1 MNSPLYVLASKS
13 PRRHALLQRL
23 GLDFRIEDPDIQEV
37 IPSYIT
43 DYERVVF
50 LSNKK
55 AMHIRL
61 LDAKEIV
68 IAADTMVIFEGKE
81 FGKPKDEKEAIDIL
95 KALSGKEHEV
105 VTGVTLRS
113 NQDTHSFYC
122 ISRVLFGDLSADS
135 ISEYIKKYE
144 PFDKA
149 GSYGIQDCLGENG
162 EKTGPLDMWLTKG
175 SYSNVLGLP
184 VDQLEK
190 ELKHFTD
197 L

>member
-23 GLDFRIEDPDIQEV
+23 NIDFRIEDPDIQEV
-37 IPSYIT
+37 IPSYVT
-43 DYERVVF
+43 GYERVVF
-50 LSNKK
+50 LSHKK
-55 AMHIRL
+55 AIQIRL
-61 LDAKEIV
+61 LNAMEIV
-68 IAADTMVIFEGKE
+68 IAADTMVILGGKE
-81 FGKPKDEKEAIDIL
+81 FGKPKDAKEAMDIL

-113 NQDTHSFYC
+113 IQDNHSFYC
-122 ISRVLFGDLSADS
+122 VSRVLFGDLSADS

-149 GSYGIQDCLGENG
+149 GSYGIQDCLGEDG
-162 EKTGPLDMWLTKG
+162 EKTGPLDIWLTKG

-184 VDQLEK
+184 VEQLKK
-190 ELKHFTD
+190 ELKHFID

>member
-13 PRRHALLQRL
+13 PRRHVLLQRL

-37 IPSYIT
+37 IPDYVT
-43 DYERVVF
+43 DYDRVVF

-68 IAADTMVIFEGKE
+68 IAADTMVIFDGKE

-105 VTGVTLRS
+105 VTGVTIRS

-122 ISRVLFGDLSADS
+122 ISRVLFGDLSTES
-135 ISEYIKKYE
+135 IVNYIQRYQ

-149 GSYGIQDCLGENG
+149 GSYGIQDCLGEDG
-162 EKTGPLDMWLTKG
+162 AKTGPLDIWLTKG

-184 VDQLEK
+184 VEQLRN
-190 ELKHFTD
+190 ELKHFV
-197 L
+197 

>member
-1 MNSPLYVLASKS
+1 M
-13 PRRHALLQRL
+13 LLQRL

-37 IPSYIT
+37 IPDYVT
-43 DYERVVF
+43 DYDRVVF

-68 IAADTMVIFEGKE
+68 IAADTMVIFDGKE

-105 VTGVTLRS
+105 VTGVTIRS

-122 ISRVLFGDLSADS
+122 ISRVLFGDLSTES
-135 ISEYIKKYE
+135 IVNYIQRYQ

-149 GSYGIQDCLGENG
+149 GSYGIQDCLGEDG
-162 EKTGPLDMWLTKG
+162 AKTGPLDIWLTKG

-184 VDQLEK
+184 VEQLRN
-190 ELKHFTD
+190 ELKHFV
-197 L
+197 

>member
-23 GLDFRIEDPDIQEV
+23 GLDFRIEDPDIHEV

-43 DYERVVF
+43 GYERVVF

-68 IAADTMVIFEGKE
+68 IAADTMVIFDGKE

-122 ISRVLFGDLSADS
+122 ISRVLFGDLSTES
-135 ISEYIKKYE
+135 IVNYIQHYQ

-149 GSYGIQDCLGENG
+149 GSYGIQDCLGEDG
-162 EKTGPLDMWLTKG
+162 VKTGPLDIWLTKG

-184 VDQLEK
+184 VEQLEN
-190 ELKHFTD
+190 ELKHFV
-197 L
+197 